1 MEEVKEKKNAGR
13 SVLKWLKNKKGFI
26 WALAGLFAALF
37 MAYICSAFGIHPIT
51 AANPDY
57 HRTWIFFVLLMVLFF
72 VLLAALA
79 VHFFLHPIS
88 KKITFNMVMV
98 GLVAIFGI
106 VYMFVLPPL
115 SAPDEIR
122 HYLTAYKLSN
132 QMMGKEAAT
141 EEGYVYMRAED
152 ATLLLND
159 FPGQDD
165 YYVFL
170 NNWRNQ
176 PVDTTP
182 TLFTEEKAQD
192 NLAIAYVPQALG
204 ITLAR
209 LLGLRQIPL
218 MMMGRLF
225 NLIFFLVCFAAA
237 LKVMP
242 FGKEILGLIALFPM
256 TLEQISSMSYDAF
269 AFALAFLYTAY
280 VLYLAFSAPRVRKRD
295 LALLTAIMAVL
306 SPLKIIYIFLAFLM
320 LIIPKEKFGNTRNY
334 ALSALFMGGIIII
347 VFLVLQMGTITEYVQ
362 GTDTHLEYADA
373 EVYTLSW
380 VFSHISDSAKI
391 FFNTVRTES
400 GYWFKQMIGS
410 SLGWLEIGMPEFV
423 PYLFTML
430 MMFAIARPA
439 DEPVYW
445 KGWHRA
451 IGFFVVAIICVLAI
465 FAMFVAH
472 TPEGYTTIQGV
483 QGRYFLPVLPLAML
497 VVRGTSLKRAENTS
511 PAIIYTVCLLNI
523 WTVANV
529 MAIIMSRMGE
539 MRMTPAS

>member
-1 MEEVKEKKNAGR
+1 MEEVKAKESKLHSAGEWIKNH
-13 SVLKWLKNKKGFI
+13 KGFI

-57 HRTWIFFVLLMVLFF
+57 SRTWIFFLMLMALFL
-72 VLLAALA
+72 VSLVMLA
-79 VHFFLHPIS
+79 VHFFLKPLS
-88 KKITFNMVMV
+88 KKLTFNRVV
-98 GLVAIFGI
+98 ICLVAMFGV
-106 VYMFVLPPL
+106 VYMFVLPPM
-115 SAPDEIR
+115 SAADEIR

-132 QMMGKEAAT
+132 QMMGKEAT
-141 EEGYVYMRAED
+141 DENNYVYMRAED
-152 ATLLLND
+152 ANLLLND

-170 NNWRNQ
+170 NNWFNE

-182 TLFTEEKAQD
+182 TLFTLEKAQD
-192 NLAIAYVPQALG
+192 NLWIAYVPQALG

-225 NLIFFLVCFAAA
+225 NLIFFLICFGFA
-237 LKVMP
+237 LKFMP
-242 FGKEILGLIALFPM
+242 FGKEILGLIGLFPM
-256 TLEQISSMSYDAF
+256 VLEQISSMSYDAF
-269 AFALAFLYTAY
+269 AFALAFLYIAY
-280 VLYLAFSAPRVRKRD
+280 VLYLAFSAPKVRKRD
-295 LALLTAIMAVL
+295 MVLVTAIMAVL
-306 SPLKIIYIFLAFLM
+306 GPLKIIYIFLAFLM
-320 LIIPKEKFGNTRNY
+320 FLIPREKFGGTKNY
-334 ALSALFMGGIIII
+334 ALSALFMAGVVAVMFIAVRI
-347 VFLVLQMGTITEYVQ
+347 GTVTEYVEE
-362 GTDTHLEYADA
+362 TDTYLVYADS

-380 VFSHISDSAKI
+380 VFSHISDSVKI

-410 SLGWLEIGMPEFV
+410 SLGWLEIGMPEFL
-423 PYLFTML
+423 PFMFTML
-430 MMFAIARPA
+430 MMFAVARPQN
-439 DEPVYW
+439 EPVYW

-451 IGFFVVAIICVLAI
+451 VVACVVAIICILAI

-472 TPEGYTTIQGV
+472 TPAGYTTIQGV

-497 VVRGTSLKRAENTS
+497 VVRGNSLKRGENTN
-511 PAIIYTVCLLNI
+511 PAIIYTACLLNI

-529 MAIIMSRMGE
+529 MVVIMSRMGE
-539 MRMTPAS
+539 LKMMPAS